1 MNGMVLAAGRGE
13 RMEPLS
19 SLIPKPALDMLGRP
33 LLASAFDHLRAA
45 GCGRVVINLHRH
57 PALVAAAARQA
68 AAPARPRFSWEP
80 RLLGG
85 AGGVAGARPKLGA
98 GPVLTANADVWAA
111 LDLAALLAAGAPE
124 AAVLALLPHPD
135 PARWSSVE
143 LAPDGRVGA
152 FLPPGAA
159 SRGDRYLFTGFQLL
173 GAQVVASLPAPP
185 AEMAPVWDELRR
197 HGRLCGAVVTGDWR
211 EAGDPA
217 AYRALVV
224 ELLAGTGRAHPEA
237 ALGDG
242 VRLDGSW
249 VGARCTVGHGAEL
262 EATVVIAGAEVG
274 AGCRLARCVV
284 AAGARVEAGCT
295 LADALVLPS
304 GITRLSPQDTINA
317 RSR

>member
-1 MNGMVLAAGRGE
+1 MVLAAGRGE

-19 SLIPKPALDMLGRP
+19 SWIPKPALDMLGRP

-45 GCGRVVINLHRH
+45 GCARVVVNLHRH
-57 PALVAAAARQA
+57 PAQVVAAARQA
-68 AAPARPRFSWEP
+68 AAPARPQFSWEP

-85 AGGVAGARPKLGA
+85 AGGIAGARPKLGA
-98 GPVLTANADVWAA
+98 GPVLTANADVWAE
-111 LDLAALLAAGAPE
+111 LDLVALLAAGEPE

-143 LAPDGRVGA
+143 LAPGGRVAA

-159 SRGDRYLFTGFQLL
+159 SRGDRFLFTGFQLL
-173 GAQVVASLPAPP
+173 GAEVVAALPTPP

-197 HGRLCGAVVTGDWR
+197 RGRLRGAVVTGDWR

-224 ELLAGTGRAHPEA
+224 ELLAGGGRAHPDA
-237 ALGDG
+237 ALGDS

-249 VGARCTVGHGAEL
+249 VGARCAVGPETAL
-262 EATVVIAGAEVG
+262 DATVVIAGAEVG

-284 AAGARVEAGCT
+284 AAGARVDDGCS
-295 LADALVLPS
+295 LADVLVLPS
-304 GITRLSPQDTINA
+304 AITRLSLQDAINA

>member
-1 MNGMVLAAGRGE
+1 MVLAAGRGE

-19 SLIPKPALDMLGRP
+19 SWIPKPALDVLGRP
-33 LLASAFDHLRAA
+33 LLASAFDHLRTA
-45 GCGRVVINLHRH
+45 GCARVVVNLHRH
-57 PALVAAAARQA
+57 PRLLAAAARQA

-85 AGGVAGARPKLGA
+85 AGGVAGARPKLGV

-111 LDLAALLAAGAPE
+111 LDLAGLLAAGEPE

-135 PARWSSVE
+135 PARWSSVV
-143 LAPDGRVGA
+143 LAPDGRVAA
-152 FLPPGAA
+152 FLPPGAVGH
-159 SRGDRYLFTGFQLL
+159 GDRFLFTGFQLL
-173 GAQVVASLPAPP
+173 GARVVASLPPPP

-197 HGRLCGAVVTGDWR
+197 RGRLHGAVVAGDWR

-217 AYRALVV
+217 AYRSLVV
-224 ELLAGTGRAHPEA
+224 GLLAATGRAHPEA

-249 VGARCTVGHGAEL
+249 VGARCAVGDGAEL
-262 EATVVIAGAEVG
+262 AGSVVIAGAEVG
-274 AGCRLARCVV
+274 AGCRLAGCVV
-284 AAGARVEAGCT
+284 AAGARVDDGCS
-295 LADALVLPS
+295 LADVLVLPN
-304 GITRLSPQDTINA
+304 GITRLSPQNTINA

>member
-1 MNGMVLAAGRGE
+1 MVLAAGRGE

-19 SLIPKPALDMLGRP
+19 SWIPKPALDTLGRP

-45 GCGRVVINLHRH
+45 GCARVVVNLHRH

-85 AGGVAGARPKLGA
+85 AGGVAAARPKLGA
-98 GPVLTANADVWAA
+98 GPALTANADVWAN
-111 LDLAALLAAGAPE
+111 LDLANLLAADEPE
-124 AAVLALLPHPD
+124 ATVLALLPHPD
-135 PARWSSVE
+135 PARWSSVV
-143 LAPDGRVGA
+143 LAPDGRVAALLPTGA
-152 FLPPGAA
+152 TG
-159 SRGDRYLFTGFQLL
+159 RGDRYLFTGFQLL
-173 GAQVVASLPAPP
+173 GARVVASLPAPP
-185 AEMAPVWDELRR
+185 TEMAPVWDELRR
-197 HGRLCGAVVTGDWR
+197 HGRLRGAVVTGDWR

-217 AYRALVV
+217 AYRTLVV
-224 ELLAGTGRAHPEA
+224 ELLAGTGRAHREA
-237 ALGDG
+237 ALGHG

-249 VGARCTVGHGAEL
+249 VGARCTVGCGAEL

-284 AAGARVEAGCT
+284 AAGARVDDGCS
-295 LADALVLPS
+295 LADVLVLPNA
-304 GITRLSPQDTINA
+304 ITRLSPRDAINA